1 MSRSIAIKIHFIHA
15 PPLLKDFKV
24 QEQYSKSNNIA
35 TGHLSFVCYSV
46 SKGYT
51 RAEQA
56 SNADI
61 LSFPDNLSVDS
72 PLIHVCIKTGIKYL
86 IQCSRQA

>member
-1 MSRSIAIKIHFIHA
+1 M
-15 PPLLKDFKV
+15 
-24 QEQYSKSNNIA
+24 QEQYSKNNDIA

-72 PLIHVCIKTGIKYL
+72 PRIHVCIKTGIKYF
-86 IQCSRQA
+86 IQCSRQV